1 MCKIIIFTSNEKNF
15 RFYDNRQKYLLFVTT
30 TNEKN
35 QIADAIRPYV
45 NKIKPQKP
53 GIKILMLVWVMDHC
67 L

>member
-1 MCKIIIFTSNEKNF
+1 MKKNF

-35 QIADAIRPYV
+35 QIADAIRPHV

-53 GIKILMLVWVMDHC
+53 GLKISFLCFLDIA
-67 L
+67 LPLLEISK